1 MRGTMERGANR
12 ESATALLVTAVE
24 GASGDGGGG
33 GSPDM
38 AVIFAFSSVAREN
51 KEESKNLNV
60 P

>member
-1 MRGTMERGANR
+1 M
-12 ESATALLVTAVE
+12 

-33 GSPDM
+33 GSRDM
-38 AVIFAFSSVAREN
+38 AVIFAFFSVAPPYFFERGREN